1 MQMPTASPRR
11 ALRILIATDAW
22 HPQVNGVVR
31 TLELLVRELKKLGQ
45 EVKVLEP
52 AMFRTVPM
60 PSYPEIRLA
69 LNSRSRTRRIIDD
82 FAPDA
87 MHVATEGPIGWAA
100 RAYCKRQGRL
110 FTTSF
115 HTRFPEYLHARTR
128 FPVELSYRLIRHF
141 HRPSSA
147 LLVTTPYLKR
157 ELEGRGFDNVKIWQR
172 GVDVE
177 HFRPRPKDWLTLP
190 RPIFLYVGRVA
201 IEKNLAAFLSLD
213 LPGSKV
219 VVGEGPQL
227 QSLKFRFPNAYFVGT
242 KLGEELARYY
252 AASDVFVFP
261 SQTDTLWARGA
272 GGARERRAGR
282 RFPRAGSRRHHRQHV
297 RRLSRLGFEARGAQ
311 RAVDSA
317 RGVPRVRARLF
328 LGSLCPSVSRLSL
341 LHGALRARCRARARR
356 ACERQSRSAQLAPSQ
371 IAEGIVPK
379 LVRRRACQRPA
390 SVYLAPL

>member
-1 MQMPTASPRR
+1 MPKASPRR

-31 TLELLVRELKKLGQ
+31 TLELLVRELTKLGQ

-52 AMFRTVPM
+52 GMFRTVPM

-69 LNSRSRTRRIIDD
+69 LNARGRTRRIIDD

-115 HTRFPEYLHARTR
+115 HTRFPEYLHARSR

-147 LLVTTPYLKR
+147 LLVTTPYLKK

-201 IEKNLAAFLSLD
+201 IEKNVAAFLSLD

-261 SQTDTLWARGA
+261 SQTDTYGLVVLEALASGVPVAAFPVPGPADIIGNTSVGCLDWDLKRAA
-272 GGARERRAGR
+272 LNALSIPPEACREFA
-282 RFPRAGSRRHHRQHV
+282 
-297 RRLSRLGFEARGAQ
+297 LGFSWEVCA
-311 RAVDSA
+311 
-317 RGVPRVRARLF
+317 LEF
-328 LGSLCPSVSRLSL
+328 LDYLYYMG
-341 LHGALRARCRARARR
+341 
-356 ACERQSRSAQLAPSQ
+356 RSGPAAAPEP
-371 IAEGIVPK
+371 AE
-379 LVRRRACQRPA
+379 PA
-390 SVYLAPL
+390 SVSLEASS

>member
-1 MQMPTASPRR
+1 MRQPAAQG
-11 ALRILIATDAW
+11 ALRIMIATDAW

-31 TLELLVRELKKLGQ
+31 TLELLGRELTGLGH
-45 EVKVLEP
+45 EVQVLEP
-52 AMFRTVPM
+52 SMFRTIPM

-69 LNSRSRTRRIIDD
+69 LNTIGRAARIIDR

-87 MHVATEGPIGWAA
+87 IHVATEGPIGWAA
-100 RAYCKRQGRL
+100 RGYCRRHGRP

-128 FPVELSYRLIRHF
+128 FPIALSYRMVRHF

-147 LLVTTPYLKR
+147 LLVTTPYLKK
-157 ELEGRGFDNVKIWQR
+157 ELEGRGFENVKTWVR

-177 HFRPRPKDWLTLP
+177 MFRPGPKDWLTLP

-219 VVGEGPQL
+219 VVGDGPQL

-242 KLGEELARYY
+242 KTGEELARYY

-261 SQTDTLWARGA
+261 SQTDTFGLVVLEALASGVPVAAFPVPGPADIIGNASVGCLDWDLK
-272 GGARERRAGR
+272 RAALSALSIAPEDCR
-282 RFPRAGSRRHHRQHV
+282 RFA
-297 RRLSRLGFEARGAQ
+297 LGFSWEVCARQFLDYLDYIGTAQPSASAEPSSMTLEA
-311 RAVDSA
+311 S
-317 RGVPRVRARLF
+317 
-328 LGSLCPSVSRLSL
+328 S
-341 LHGALRARCRARARR
+341 
-356 ACERQSRSAQLAPSQ
+356 
-371 IAEGIVPK
+371 
-379 LVRRRACQRPA
+379 
-390 SVYLAPL
+390 